1 MQIKELFS
9 RCLNSFQ
16 MLSKYQSI
24 ARPGVIFYLVTLLV
38 TLVLL
43 MFLILRNYYNGSTT
57 QQYRILESEAK
68 LAATVV
74 DENMDLLIR
83 IGMAYSTRPLLNSY
97 INENSWAE
105 AIMIVRDLLDKEIGI
120 DRIILYDTNGILKA
134 DFPDLNVIGGDRSSW
149 QWFKEFKILRKPHLS
164 GIYQRGAKP
173 QQNVLSI
180 ALPIMSSDPKPTSS
194 TEITNA
200 HMIGILQLH
209 IDPSLFSKWA
219 SIDLGEDGKI
229 LIVDQ
234 YGKIIHHPQIKS
246 ADSIAD
252 YSDIEIVKRVL
263 SGENGT
269 APYFNTKIQRQELAS
284 FQRLNQY
291 GWGIIVSQPSSE
303 AFKIRN
309 STMITLTIICSII
322 FFGVIILIFNIL
334 HTFYIQQ
341 KTSEEIRQKNNDLQK
356 MNISLNEAFEN
367 IKTLKGMLPICSFC
381 KKIRNDTG
389 YWQQIESY
397 VRDHS
402 DAEFSHGICPSCL
415 REHYPEMADDILN
428 RVKSNDSGEKPSAT

>member
-1 MQIKELFS
+1 MQKKESLS
-9 RCLNSFQ
+9 NSQNSFL
-16 MLSKYQSI
+16 MFMRYRSI
-24 ARPGVIFYLVTLLV
+24 ARLGVVFYLVTLLV

-43 MFLILRNYYNGSTT
+43 IFLILRNYYNGSTS

-68 LAATVV
+68 LAAAVV

-83 IGMAYSTRPLLNSY
+83 IGKAYSTRPLLNTY
-97 INENSWAE
+97 INDNSWAE

-120 DRIILYDTNGILKA
+120 DRIILYDTNGITKA
-134 DFPDLNVIGGDRSSW
+134 DYPDLNVVGGDRSSW
-149 QWFKEFKILRKPHLS
+149 QWFKEFKMLRKPYLS

-180 ALPIMSSDPKPTSS
+180 ALPIMSSESRTTGS
-194 TEITNA
+194 TDAITA

-219 SIDLGEDGKI
+219 SIDLGKDGKI

-252 YSDIEIVKRVL
+252 YSDIDIVKRVL

-269 APYFNTKIQRQELAS
+269 ASYYDTKTQQKELAS

-309 STMITLTIICSII
+309 NTMVILTIICSVI
-322 FFGVIILIFNIL
+322 FFGAIILIFNIL

-341 KTSEEIRQKNNDLQK
+341 KTSKEIRKKNDDLQQ
-356 MNISLNEAFEN
+356 MNISLNEALEN

-415 REHYPEMADDILN
+415 QEHYPEMADDILN
-428 RVKSNDSGEKPSAT
+428 RSKSNDSI

>member
-1 MQIKELFS
+1 MGK
-9 RCLNSFQ
+9 
-16 MLSKYQSI
+16 
-24 ARPGVIFYLVTLLV
+24 
-38 TLVLL
+38 
-43 MFLILRNYYNGSTT
+43 
-57 QQYRILESEAK
+57 
-68 LAATVV
+68 
-74 DENMDLLIR
+74 
-83 IGMAYSTRPLLNSY
+83 
-97 INENSWAE
+97 
-105 AIMIVRDLLDKEIGI
+105 
-120 DRIILYDTNGILKA
+120 
-134 DFPDLNVIGGDRSSW
+134 
-149 QWFKEFKILRKPHLS
+149 
-164 GIYQRGAKP
+164 
-173 QQNVLSI
+173 
-180 ALPIMSSDPKPTSS
+180 
-194 TEITNA
+194 
-200 HMIGILQLH
+200 
-209 IDPSLFSKWA
+209 
-219 SIDLGEDGKI
+219 DGKI

-252 YSDIEIVKRVL
+252 YSDIDIVKRVL

-269 APYFNTKIQRQELAS
+269 ASYYDTKTQQKELAS

-309 STMITLTIICSII
+309 NTMVILTIICSVI
-322 FFGVIILIFNIL
+322 FFGAIILIFNIL

-341 KTSEEIRQKNNDLQK
+341 KTSKEIRKKNDDLQQ
-356 MNISLNEAFEN
+356 MNISLNEALEN

-415 REHYPEMADDILN
+415 QEHYPEMADDILN
-428 RVKSNDSGEKPSAT
+428 RSKSNDSI